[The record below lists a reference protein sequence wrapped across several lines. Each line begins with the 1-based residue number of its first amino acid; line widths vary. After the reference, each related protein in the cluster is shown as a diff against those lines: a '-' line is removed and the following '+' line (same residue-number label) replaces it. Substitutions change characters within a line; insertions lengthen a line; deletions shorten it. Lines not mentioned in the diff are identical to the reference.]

1 MKQLF
6 SMKILKNIK
15 KERIRFCKFL
25 IVGVINTS
33 ITYIVYV
40 LLRLFNIAP
49 ELCNIIGYAAGVI
62 NSFIWNKKWVF
73 QTKGSNIC
81 REMTFFFL
89 IFIFC
94 FFIQFYVFRF
104 VLYQLKWNEY
114 LSQFIGMIV
123 YTLLNFT
130 LNITISFKK
139 V

>member
-1 MKQLF
+1 
-6 SMKILKNIK
+6 MKILKNIK

-40 LLRLFNIAP
+40 LLRLFTIAP

-89 IFIFC
+89 VFIFC
-94 FFIQFYVFRF
+94 FFIQFYAFRF
-104 VLYQLKWNEY
+104 MLYQLKWNEY

-130 LNITISFKK
+130 LNRTISFKN